1 MFSAAQIEML
11 DMMAYVKEQSD
22 FIAVRNLISDYF
34 AEKAEKAI
42 NQLWDE
48 GKIDLHTVDSWKN
61 EHMRTPY
68 KPL

>member
-1 MFSAAQIEML
+1 MFSAVQIEML
-11 DMMAYVKEQSD
+11 DMMAHVKEQSD

-42 NQLWDE
+42 SQLWDE
-48 GKIDLHTVDSWKN
+48 GKIDLQTIESWKD

-68 KPL
+68 NN